1 MKINGLRKLLEK
13 KLHLHTAM
21 FHGITPTI
29 WLKNRVNNM
38 GFSALYALHLQ
49 VKNGDNALCL
59 PLI

>member
-1 MKINGLRKLLEK
+1 MKINGLRKILEK
-13 KLHLHTAM
+13 NLHTHAIM

-49 VKNGDNALCL
+49 VKNGDNTLRL
-59 PLI
+59 PPC

>member
-1 MKINGLRKLLEK
+1 
-13 KLHLHTAM
+13 M

-38 GFSALYALHLQ
+38 GVSALYALHLQ
-49 VKNGDNALCL
+49 VKNSDNPLSL

>member
-13 KLHLHTAM
+13 KLHLYAAM
-21 FHGITPTI
+21 FHGITLTI
-29 WLKNRVNNM
+29 RLKNRVNNM

-49 VKNGDNALCL
+49 IKNSDNALCL

>member
-13 KLHLHTAM
+13 KLHLLTAM

-38 GFSALYALHLQ
+38 GFWALE
-49 VKNGDNALCL
+49 
-59 PLI
+59 

>member
-1 MKINGLRKLLEK
+1 MKINGLRKFLEK

-29 WLKNRVNNM
+29 RLKNRVNNM
-38 GFSALYALHLQ
+38 GFSALYALRLQ